1 MSLFEI
7 RKIATYTEE
16 IHHDFG
22 PPPAQPARKGA
33 AMAVVTNPYVGR
45 YVADLSPAMDE
56 LKALGERLG
65 AILIDH
71 LGGDKT
77 AIEGYGKGAI
87 VGADGEIEHGAI
99 WHIAGGWP
107 MRSFLPQAKSIVPA
121 AKVVASAGTRLQVPL
136 HHIEACYVRS
146 HFNAVDVGVIDGPRP
161 DELFY
166 TLVMAT
172 GGRVH
177 ERLGGLRASEIKV
190 GDGQR

>member
-1 MSLFEI
+1 MSLVKI
-7 RKIATYTEE
+7 RKKLLNIETVFHE
-16 IHHDFG
+16 FG
-22 PPPAQPARKGA
+22 PPADIPVKMGSIS
-33 AMAVVTNPYVGR
+33 VVLTNPYAGR
-45 YVADLSPAMDE
+45 YVEDLEPFVTAATEMANEIIPE
-56 LKALGERLG
+56 LIEALGG
-65 AILIDH
+65 A
-71 LGGDKT
+71 DKIQ
-77 AIEGYGKGAI
+77 AYGKGAI
-87 VGADGEIEHGAI
+87 VGLNGEIEHGAI